1 MATTR
6 MKVSSNATVFHRVA
20 TANDMPQHDIGT
32 SDGAVSGLGGS
43 ADFQIDSDENTT
55 YSTAHK
61 QQGAGSEAAIDSSGN
76 VTKFIHIKHT
86 GFQESSKTNTTTATL
101 TVGIGGAFASGGF
114 SLESGEAITLHGLGG
129 GSNSLDEFQLNSSSG
144 NIYVEVVYL

>member
-6 MKVSSNATVFHRVA
+6 MRVNSNATVFHRVA
-20 TANDMPQHDIGT
+20 GANDMQQHDIGT
-32 SDGAVSGLGGS
+32 SDSAVSGLGGS

-61 QQGAGSEAAIDSSGN
+61 QQGESEGAIGSGAIS
-76 VTKFIHIKHT
+76 KFIHIKHT
-86 GFQESSKTNTTTATL
+86 GFQEASKTNTTTSNL
-101 TVGIGGAFASGGF
+101 TVGIGGTFASGGF
-114 SLESGEAITLHGLGG
+114 TLASGEAITLHDLGG
-129 GSNSLDEFQLNSSSG
+129 GSDNLSEIQLDSSSG

>member
-20 TANDMPQHDIGT
+20 GVQDMPQHDIGT
-32 SDGAVSGLGGS
+32 SDSAVSGLGGS

-55 YSTAHK
+55 YSTEHK
-61 QQGAGSEAAIDSSGN
+61 QQGESEGAIGSGAISQ
-76 VTKFIHIKHT
+76 FIHIKHT
-86 GFQESSKTNTTTATL
+86 GFQEASKTNTTAENL
-101 TVGIGGAFASGGF
+101 TVGIGGTFASGGF
-114 SLESGEAITLHGLGG
+114 TLASGEAITLHGLGG
-129 GSNSLDEFQLNSSSG
+129 SSDNLSEIQLNSASG

>member
-20 TANDMPQHDIGT
+20 GVQDMPQHDIGT
-32 SDGAVSGLGGS
+32 SDSAVSGLGGS

-61 QQGAGSEAAIDSSGN
+61 QQGAGSEAAIGSGAIN
-76 VTKFIHIKHT
+76 QFIHIKHT
-86 GFQESSKTNTTTATL
+86 GFQEASKTNTTTSNL
-101 TVGIGGAFASGGF
+101 TVGIGGTFASGGF
-114 SLESGEAITLHGLGG
+114 TLASGEAITLHGLGG
-129 GSNSLDEFQLNSSSG
+129 SSDNLSEIQLNSASG

>member
-6 MKVSSNATVFHRVA
+6 MRVNSNATVFHRVA
-20 TANDMPQHDIGT
+20 GANDMQQHDIGT
-32 SDGAVSGLGGS
+32 SDSAVSGLGGS

-61 QQGAGSEAAIDSSGN
+61 QQGESEGAIGSGAISQ
-76 VTKFIHIKHT
+76 FIHIKNT
-86 GFQESSKTNTTTATL
+86 GFQEASKTNTTTSNL
-101 TVGIGGAFASGGF
+101 TVGIGGTFASAGGF
-114 SLESGEAITLHGLGG
+114 TLASGEAITLHGLGG
-129 GSNSLDEFQLNSSSG
+129 GSDNLSEIQLDSSSG

>member
-20 TANDMPQHDIGT
+20 GVQDMPQHDIGT
-32 SDGAVSGLGGS
+32 SDSAVSGLGGS

-61 QQGAGSEAAIDSSGN
+61 QQGAGSEAAIGSGAIN
-76 VTKFIHIKHT
+76 QFIHIKHT
-86 GFQESSKTNTTTATL
+86 GFQESSKTNTTAENL

-114 SLESGEAITLHGLGG
+114 TLASGEAITLHGLGG
-129 GSNSLDEFQLNSSSG
+129 SSDNLSEIQLNSASG

>member
-61 QQGAGSEAAIDSSGN
+61 QQGAGSEAAIGSGAISQ
-76 VTKFIHIKHT
+76 FIHIKHT
-86 GFQESSKTNTTTATL
+86 GFQEASKTNTTTSNL
-101 TVGIGGAFASGGF
+101 TVGIGGTFASAGGF
-114 SLESGEAITLHGLGG
+114 TLASGEAITLHGLGG
-129 GSNSLDEFQLNSSSG
+129 GSDNLSEIQLDSSSG

>member
-20 TANDMPQHDIGT
+20 PANDMPQHDIGT

-43 ADFQIDSDENTT
+43 ADFQIDTDENTT

-61 QQGAGSEAAIDSSGN
+61 QQGTSEAAIGSGAI
-76 VTKFIHIKHT
+76 TQFIHIKHT

-101 TVGIGGAFASGGF
+101 TVGIGGTFASGGF

>member
-43 ADFQIDSDENTT
+43 ADFQIDTDENTT

-61 QQGAGSEAAIDSSGN
+61 QQGTSEAAIGSGAI
-76 VTKFIHIKHT
+76 TQFIHIKHT
-86 GFQESSKTNTTTATL
+86 GFQESSKTNTTTENL
-101 TVGIGGAFASGGF
+101 TVGIGGVFASGGF
-114 SLESGEAITLHGLGG
+114 TLASGEAITLHGLGG
-129 GSNSLDEFQLNSSSG
+129 GSDNLSEIQLDSSSG

>member
-20 TANDMPQHDIGT
+20 GVQDMPQHDIGT
-32 SDGAVSGLGGS
+32 SDSAVSGLGGS

-61 QQGAGSEAAIDSSGN
+61 QQGTSETAIGSGAISQ
-76 VTKFIHIKHT
+76 FIHIKHT
-86 GFQESSKTNTTTATL
+86 GFQEASKTNTTTSNL
-101 TVGIGGAFASGGF
+101 TVGIGGTFASGGF
-114 SLESGEAITLHGLGG
+114 TLASGEATTLHGLGG
-129 GSNSLDEFQLNSSSG
+129 SSDNLSEIQLNSASG
-144 NIYVEVVYL
+144 NIYVEVVFL

>member
-55 YSTAHK
+55 YSTEHK
-61 QQGAGSEAAIDSSGN
+61 QQGTSQAAIGSGAISQ
-76 VTKFIHIKHT
+76 FIHIKHT
-86 GFQESSKTNTTTATL
+86 GFQESSKTNTAVGNL
-101 TVGIGGAFASGGF
+101 TVGIGGTFADGGF
-114 SLESGEAITLHGLGG
+114 TLGLGEAITLHGLGG
-129 GSNSLDEFQLNSSSG
+129 GSDNLSEIQLNSTNG